1 MKAPRK
7 LKIKQNVVNDF
18 LSITFPKKH
27 LFFLIMSTEIREN
40 LVEFPSVDRNSKQ
53 TNVFSETQSKGEN
66 FLSFFRI
73 VLEYAAH
80 IYTCRRQ
87 SSCVTISATNIM
99 R

>member
-1 MKAPRK
+1 MKAARK

-27 LFFLIMSTEIREN
+27 LFDLIMSTEIREN

-80 IYTCRRQ
+80 IYTYRRE